1 MSGVVVVDYGMGNL
15 GSVAKALEQVSGKV
29 SVSIASDKASILAAD
44 RVVFPGQGAMP
55 DCMKFLRESG
65 LLETVLHCCKTKPLF
80 GVCVGEQMLFDS
92 SEEGNTAGLGVLPGS
107 VKKFKTNMST
117 AGGALKVPHMGWN
130 KVSIVTSKNS
140 EPVANSIGDLVDCHP
155 LWSGIPDESFFYFVH
170 SYFVVPQ
177 NAERSPELS
186 SATNTVTNTTATS
199 TAVDITNH
207 SSSNI
212 SAGLTLYGERFTS
225 AVARDNIFATQF
237 HPEKSAALG
246 LRLYQN
252 FLSWKP

>member
-15 GSVAKALEQVSGKV
+15 GSVAKALEHVSGKV

-65 LLETVLHCCKTKPLF
+65 LLETVLECCKTKPLF
-80 GVCVGEQMLFDS
+80 GVCVGEQMLFDI

-107 VKKFKTNMST
+107 VKKFQKNMVVNITST
-117 AGGALKVPHMGWN
+117 GAGAGAGPGAGTGAALGRALKVPHMGWN
-130 KVSIVTSKNS
+130 KVSV
-140 EPVANSIGDLVDCHP
+140 VGDKPHP

-177 NAERSPELS
+177 DSACANPSAGLS
-186 SATNTVTNTTATS
+186 TTPS
-199 TAVDITNH
+199 
-207 SSSNI
+207 I
-212 SAGLTLYGERFTS
+212 SAGLTHYGERFTS

>member
-15 GSVAKALEQVSGKV
+15 GSVAKALEQVSGKI
-29 SVSIASDKASILAAD
+29 SVSISSDRASILAAD

-92 SEEGNTAGLGVLPGS
+92 SEEGNTLGLGVLPGS
-107 VKKFKTNMST
+107 VKKFQTNMAV

-130 KVSIVTSKNS
+130 KVSIVRNQDGEATADS
-140 EPVANSIGDLVDCHP
+140 VDNVVNCHP
-155 LWSGIPDESFFYFVH
+155 LWLGIPDESFFYFVH
-170 SYFVVPQ
+170 SYFVVP
-177 NAERSPELS
+177 RDTDL
-186 SATNTVTNTTATS
+186 
-199 TAVDITNH
+199 
-207 SSSNI
+207 SSNI
-212 SAGLTLYGERFTS
+212 SASVGPTATAEANKAASITSNTSANISTGLTYYGECFTS